1 MSWWKPFK
9 RKSAPPSSNSEPEDQ
24 RHMSDDWKAG
34 DLAECI
40 NAGFISVPGMVH
52 PKLGDVLR
60 VSAVDEGPDSVL
72 GIQIIALRFEGRGNC
87 GWDNRN
93 FRKLRPTT
101 EPAEQEFTVWLKDK
115 LREPAPAE
123 PN

>member
-1 MSWWKPFK
+1 MSWWNPFK
-9 RKSAPPSSNSEPEDQ
+9 RKSAPPSKSNEPRDQ
-24 RHMSDDWKAG
+24 RQASEDWQVG

-40 NAGFISVPGMVH
+40 DEDWPRVWGVTH
-52 PKLGDVLR
+52 PSKGQILR
-60 VSAVDEGPDSVL
+60 VAAVDEGEDCIF
-72 GIQIIALRFEGRGNC
+72 GIQIIVLRFEGWGKY

-115 LREPAPAE
+115 LRKPVEAH
-123 PN
+123 